1 MQDLKKVMG
10 WVFAISI
17 FPSLWMAYRIVRYI
31 HRTHHTLDQPR
42 SLAIAAFF
50 PLMACIYA
58 AAWWAYW
65 RGRPSARWWGIA
77 ACLTYVLMAFV
88 EVVTFR
94 RHWGSSACLLTVG
107 VAGLILFLSRG
118 KAEPV
123 ANPTKISANS

>member
-42 SLAIAAFF
+42 SLVIAAFF
-50 PLMACIYA
+50 PLMSCIYA
-58 AAWWAYW
+58 AAWWTYW
-65 RGRPSARWWGIA
+65 RGWRSARVWGIA
-77 ACLTYVLMAFV
+77 ACFTYVVMAFS
-88 EVVTFR
+88 EVITFR

-107 VAGLILFLSRG
+107 VAGLILFFSRG
-118 KAEPV
+118 NTERGG
-123 ANPTKISANS
+123 NPSNP